1 MATPHSTQRN
11 PDVPSSQVKFLALLR
26 RDILKLDL
34 ADLDFGIYRILNYR
48 RTQVLAYLDDALPSR
63 IADWAQK
70 LAQASGGELASTEAD
85 NCYYHLHTFF
95 ARYWDDGDFIPRARR
110 GGSAAYAV
118 PYNGQDTHFHWATK
132 GSHYVKSG
140 ELFAR
145 YAYTDDTSNVRF
157 TLAQAELEK
166 DNAKGSA
173 KYFFPLRIAT
183 VEGGFEMQ
191 WQWRAA
197 NEPELK
203 RYKNKSTS
211 RAKNDDLE
219 DVLLEVEGDS
229 SDGIA
234 TEGATL
240 QERVLNDWLTGNAY
254 TQAKAPVGLNPVALG
269 SHARRFVRK
278 NTSDFFVHPQLGEF
292 LRGELDVY
300 LKHEFV
306 QVWDAPDAE
315 LPRIRA
321 KFNLVRQIAL
331 DLIAFLN
338 QIETF
343 QATLFE
349 KRKFVLQAD
358 YLVQCSW
365 LAREGGVEGTKL
377 LAEATANALQVAE
390 WAEWVGQKS
399 TVKSSAKSKTPD
411 GKKLLASYPHL
422 PLHTRHFNADFKA
435 RVLACFDD
443 IEAALGGELLHSDNY
458 AALRTLE
465 PAYRERVKCI
475 YIDPPYNTGGDGF
488 LYKDEFRRHS
498 TWASLMEERLK
509 EARTV
514 LNDKGVLFCSVDK
527 HERSV
532 LETLLDIQYGQENRV
547 GEIIWHN
554 VTDNNPTNIAN
565 EHEYL
570 LSVAKRATNLDP
582 AWKNLISDSKNVLI
596 AIGQKLNTEHKDL
609 EKLRNA
615 YSQWFKENK
624 VFLGAMDR
632 YKYIDDGGVYTGSQS
647 VHNPG
652 KEGYRY
658 DVLHNKTGRPCKQ
671 PLMGYRFPEETMK
684 NLLAED
690 RILFGDDETKIIEL
704 KVYAAEYE
712 EKLASVITLDGR
724 TGANDLRAMYTTGLP
739 FKNPKPTS
747 LLMHILPFIAQTGD
761 ITLDFFAGSA
771 TTGHAVIN
779 LNREDG
785 GARKF
790 LLVEQ
795 GEYFDT
801 VTLPRIAKVMTS
813 PLWKDGIPKDG
824 VQHDAGDDPEHW
836 SRRTLPL
843 VRVLRLERY
852 EDSLNALELD
862 INQPPAQQ
870 NRAQTA
876 IDLVAHDEQT
886 QLLKYWLLDALDTA
900 RTGGAQSAVCL
911 STACLNTP
919 FDYQLTL
926 HEPTGERLAQVDLL
940 ETARLL
946 LGLVPKKQRDVVDAQ
961 GQRHQ
966 LMEAVLASDLARG
979 TLAPKPV
986 LLWLRTV
993 DDERSD
999 DAAKIEYDWL
1009 VDTVHTHFKRE
1020 LADYG
1025 NVFCNRAAFWPQ
1037 GQLATSLDAL
1047 LAERMMERAR

>member
-1 MATPHSTQRN
+1 MATSSNTQR
-11 PDVPSSQVKFLALLR
+11 PQGTPSSQAKFSALLR
-26 RDILKLDL
+26 QDILKLDL

-48 RTQVLAYLDDALPSR
+48 RAHVLAYLEDTLPSR
-63 IADWAQK
+63 INTWTDA

-145 YAYTDDTSNVRF
+145 YAYKDGAQDVRF

-173 KYFFPLRIAT
+173 KHFFPLRFAA
-183 VEGGFEMQ
+183 VDGGFDLQ

-197 NEPELK
+197 TEPEVK
-203 RYKNKSTS
+203 RYKNKSAS
-211 RAKNDDLE
+211 RPKDDSP
-219 DVLLEVEGDS
+219 DDIAPDTDGD
-229 SDGIA
+229 DTA

-240 QERVLNDWLTGNAY
+240 QERVLNDWLTGNAFAA
-254 TQAKAPVGLNPVALG
+254 AKPPASLNPLSLAN
-269 SHARRFVRK
+269 HAKRFVRK

-321 KFNLVRQIAL
+321 KFNLVRHIAL

-365 LAREGGVEGTKL
+365 LQREGGADGKKL
-377 LAEATANALQVAE
+377 LAEAMANPNQAAE
-390 WAEWVGQKS
+390 WASWVGQKTS
-399 TVKSSAKSKTPD
+399 GKGKPSD

-422 PLHTRHFNADFKA
+422 PLHTVHFSADFKA

-443 IEAALGGELLHSDNY
+443 IEAALAGELLHSDNY

-475 YIDPPYNTGGDGF
+475 YIDPPYNTDASPIDYKNGF
-488 LYKDEFRRHS
+488 RESSWLSLIERRVHCS
-498 TWASLMEERLK
+498 MDMLHKTGVLCIAIDDAENAALRVQLENDYPE
-509 EARTV
+509 TV
-514 LNDKGVLFCSVDK
+514 LGTVALRANPSGRPTKAGFSVSHEYVHFVGRSTAAVIGKMNPTEDQVARFSESDGESAFEWRNLRREGSNSDRTARRALFYPLYVSDSAVRIPEMTWDAEIEEWLFVDKPQKGEVTTWPIDDKENEKTWRWGNDKVRDCMKDIAVRKDRSGKNYVYYKRRPNEEGVVAVTSWFDSKYSATEHGTALLKKLFGKSPFSYPKSIFAVQD
-527 HERSV
+527 S
-532 LETLLDIQYGQENRV
+532 IY
-547 GEIIWHN
+547 
-554 VTDNNPTNIAN
+554 
-565 EHEYL
+565 
-570 LSVAKRATNLDP
+570 VAGA
-582 AWKNLISDSKNVLI
+582 SDS
-596 AIGQKLNTEHKDL
+596 
-609 EKLRNA
+609 
-615 YSQWFKENK
+615 
-624 VFLGAMDR
+624 
-632 YKYIDDGGVYTGSQS
+632 
-647 VHNPG
+647 
-652 KEGYRY
+652 
-658 DVLHNKTGRPCKQ
+658 
-671 PLMGYRFPEETMK
+671 ET
-684 NLLAED
+684 
-690 RILFGDDETKIIEL
+690 
-704 KVYAAEYE
+704 
-712 EKLASVITLDGR
+712 
-724 TGANDLRAMYTTGLP
+724 
-739 FKNPKPTS
+739 
-747 LLMHILPFIAQTGD
+747 

-813 PLWKDGIPKDG
+813 PEWKDGVPKDT
-824 VQHDAGDDPEHW
+824 VQHDAADDAGHW

-852 EDSLNALELD
+852 EDSLNALRLD
-862 INQPPAQQ
+862 INQPVDRQNQGQAAIELIAQDDQ
-870 NRAQTA
+870 A
-876 IDLVAHDEQT
+876 
-886 QLLKYWLLDALDTA
+886 QLLKYWLLDAVDA
-900 RTGGAQSAVCL
+900 NRTGAAPSAVCL

-926 HEPTGERLAQVDLL
+926 HEPAGERLANVDML

-946 LGLVPKKQRDVVDAQ
+946 LGLVPKRQRDMVDAQ
-961 GQRHQ
+961 GRRHQ

-979 TLAPKPV
+979 TLGPKPV

-993 DDERSD
+993 DDERNEQ
-999 DAAKIEYDWL
+999 AAQTEHDWL
-1009 VDTVHTHFKRE
+1009 ASVVQAHFNRPI
-1020 LADYG
+1020 ADYG
-1025 NVFCNRAAFWPQ
+1025 TVFHNRSAFWPQ
-1037 GQLATSLDAL
+1037 GQQGVSLDAL